1 MRILV
6 TGSTGFIASQ
16 IISELETHGHEIIR
30 VLRKKPGDY
39 NINKNKYL
47 LCDFNQDLYPDI
59 WIQRL
64 NEKNKE
70 KMIDIVINTVGIL
83 QDTRRNKIKPVQEL
97 APKALFEACQK
108 TGIKKII
115 QLSALGADEA
125 AQTDYAL
132 TKKASEDYLRQ
143 CQDIDWVILRPS
155 MVFASGSYGGT
166 SLMRGMAAVP
176 FFIGVPGFANPAF
189 QPIYIEDLAKA
200 VRIFCEKPEKI
211 QDTFDITGTEKV
223 PYKQLLLTFRKWLGF
238 GKAIVLPIPYWA
250 MKWVTKLGDI
260 FGGPLNTTSLKM
272 MLYGNTTTDE
282 KMRRC
287 HETIGFT
294 PRSFTEV
301 LQHLPSYVQDRWH
314 SRLYFLKPIL
324 KIILVLFWAGF
335 IITLMTHGFKWLDLW
350 KYLPAFVATLV
361 LLAIYPER

>member
-1 MRILV
+1 MRIFV

-16 IISELETHGHEIIR
+16 IISELETHGHDVIR
-30 VLRKKPGDY
+30 GLRKKPADY
-39 NINKNKYL
+39 NINKNKYM
-47 LCDFNQDLYPDI
+47 LCDFNKDITSDI
-59 WIQRL
+59 WIKKL
-64 NEKNKE
+64 EEKNQE
-70 KMIDIVINTVGIL
+70 KNIDIVINAAGIL
-83 QDTRRNKIKPVQEL
+83 QNTRRNNIQSIQTL
-97 APKALFEACQK
+97 APIALFKACEK
-108 TGIKKII
+108 IGIKKII
-115 QLSALGADEA
+115 QLSALGADDA
-125 AQTDYAL
+125 AQTEYAS

-155 MVFASGSYGGT
+155 LVFATGSYGGT

-176 FFIGVPGFANPAF
+176 FFIGIPGFANPAF

-200 VRIFCEKPEKI
+200 VRIFCEKIEKT
-211 QDTFDITGTEKV
+211 QDTFDITGTEQV
-223 PYKQLLLTFRKWLGF
+223 PYDQILLKLRKWLGF
-238 GKAIVLPIPYWA
+238 GKAIKLPIPLWA

-282 KMRRC
+282 KMQRC
-287 HETIGFT
+287 HKAIGFT

-301 LQHLPSYVQDRWH
+301 LAHLPSYVQDRWH
-314 SRLYFLKPIL
+314 ARLYFLRPVL
-324 KIILVLFWAGF
+324 KIILAIFWIGF
-335 IITLMTHGFKWLDLW
+335 IITLLTHHFKWLELW